1 MIASI
6 LCTGPSMS
14 QAVADSVRGTFVVA
28 VNATYE
34 LAPWADVLVANDSTW
49 WHDNPNAR
57 NFAGRK
63 VAATCIVGVTQI
75 SGGMMRSDLCSGV
88 VALEVAARAGAT
100 EIRLYGADF
109 GDGHYFG
116 DYADGRNTT
125 AARRDVHRKQF
136 ADWRD
141 SHPDARVVNY
151 TPGSRL
157 DVFEFA
163 PC

>member
-14 QAVADSVRGTFVVA
+14 QAVAASVRGTFVVA

-57 NFAGRK
+57 KFSGRK
-63 VAATCIVGVTQI
+63 VAGTCIVGVEHLC
-75 SGGMMRSDLCSGV
+75 SGMMRSDLCSGV
-88 VALEVAARAGAT
+88 VALEVAARAGAD
-100 EIRLYGADF
+100 EIRLYGVDF

-116 DYADGRNTT
+116 DYANGRNTT
-125 AARRDVHRKQF
+125 AARREVHRKQF
-136 ADWRD
+136 AEWRD
-141 SHPDARVVNY
+141 SHAGVRVVNC
-151 TPGSRL
+151 TPGSAL
-157 DVFEFA
+157 DVFPFS
-163 PC
+163 P